1 MKFDNDNLSVE
12 YWKKKLTKY
21 KGQKRTTWCNK
32 IINYIYDI
40 MMDVKGEKKIKQLE
54 TCITEL
60 EKIRDNVN
68 YNKYENIAK
77 MWTIVKEIDRNN
89 WTGRE
94 WWQLNLITYGS
105 NKDRYPNLKL

>member
-12 YWKKKLTKY
+12 YWKKKLTNY
-21 KGQKRTTWCNK
+21 KGQKRIKWCNK
-32 IINYIYDI
+32 IINYIFNVETY
-40 MMDVKGEKKIKQLE
+40 VKNQKEIDQLE

-60 EKIRDNVN
+60 EKIRDNDN
-68 YNKYENIAK
+68 YDKYEKIAK
-77 MWTIVKEIDRNN
+77 MWTVVKEIERNK

-94 WWQLNLITYGS
+94 WWQLELITYGS